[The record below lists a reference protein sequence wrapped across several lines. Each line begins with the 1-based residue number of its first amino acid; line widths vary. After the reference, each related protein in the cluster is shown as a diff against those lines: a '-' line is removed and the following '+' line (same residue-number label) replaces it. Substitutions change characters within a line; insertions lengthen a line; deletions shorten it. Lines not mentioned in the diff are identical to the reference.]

1 MKLLILLGIIAV
13 TLGVSAAQ
21 SPSCTAYTGT
31 ACSSVFG
38 AASITSTSVGGSSFI
53 STADS
58 AIETNLAA
66 LSAVRASVS
75 QDCLNYARLIQCLSV
90 YTPCSG
96 TAWCGSMSE
105 TELTDA
111 VNTAC
116 GCSGSTCPILASGQV
131 ATIRNYYQGS
141 SSTGQVGASLSCQDV
156 TLATAGNAAGTM
168 KMSVMGAALVAIF
181 LSIGLLL

>member
-13 TLGVSAAQ
+13 TLGVSVAQ
-21 SPSCTAYTGT
+21 SCTAYNGNECT
-31 ACSSVFG
+31 SVFG
-38 AASITSTSVGGSSFI
+38 AANITNVGGSSFD
-53 STADS
+53 ST
-58 AIETNLAA
+58 IEAYFTT
-66 LSAVRASVS
+66 LSAVSAVTPIS
-75 QDCLNYARLIQCLSV
+75 QDCLNYARVIQCLSL

-96 TAWCGSMSE
+96 TAWCGSMSLI
-105 TELTDA
+105 ELTDA